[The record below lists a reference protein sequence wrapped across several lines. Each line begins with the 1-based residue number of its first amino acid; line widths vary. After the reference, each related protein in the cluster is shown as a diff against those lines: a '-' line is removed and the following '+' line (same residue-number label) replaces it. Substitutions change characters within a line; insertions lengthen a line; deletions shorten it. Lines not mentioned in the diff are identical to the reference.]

1 MKLTVIAINE
11 IVIDNKNNPDKFKV
25 FDQIIINQN
34 ICELL
39 LEMKKHKKYMQ
50 NLKTKYDLFLFR

>member
-25 FDQIIINQN
+25 FQQIIINQN
-34 ICELL
+34 IQELL
-39 LEMKKHKKYMQ
+39 LEIKKHKKNMQ
-50 NLKTKYDLFLFR
+50 DLKTKYDLFLF

>member
-11 IVIDNKNNPDKFKV
+11 LVIDNKNNLDKFKV
-25 FDQIIINQN
+25 FQQIIINQN

-39 LEMKKHKKYMQ
+39 LEIEKHKKDLQ
-50 NLKTKYDLFLFR
+50 DLKTKYDLYSF